1 VPILL
6 PTLTYNY
13 EGGGYDKASRSLCFD
28 GLQTTLSRAPK
39 PPALILFCEAK
50 HYDASGNIGL
60 YQAAEAIT
68 DVFNVP
74 YAALLGRGDRGP
86 IPPAIFYDTSR
97 LLPRFFIDR
106 GDPEPFTDQIN
117 ICRFAILDSR
127 NGPGQRHELIAAVD
141 HFPGESPDARVKAAT
156 RLHRWAKHSTPV
168 ILGGDLNEQPSGEHY
183 PHWDPDRCTPL
194 VRRRKARKV
203 DGRWEHSSNALDS
216 LVGTWNPRLG
226 AREDT
231 TGFHLLS
238 ELAWQASGR
247 TMNIDATVVDKPGEV
262 PLTIDHL
269 LANDA
274 LRPHVVP
281 ESFRTLPAPAGEKE
295 GSDHI
300 AVYSEISL

>member
-1 VPILL
+1 MTILL
-6 PTLTYNY
+6 PTIAYNY
-13 EGGGYDKASRSLCFD
+13 EGGGLDKATGRHSFD
-28 GLQTTLSRAPK
+28 GLQATLSRSPQ

-106 GDPEPFTDQIN
+106 GDPEPFTDQLN
-117 ICRFAILDSR
+117 ICRFAVLDSR
-127 NGPGQRHELIAAVD
+127 NDAGRRHELIAAVD
-141 HFPGESPDARVKAAT
+141 HFPGESPDARVKAAA
-156 RLHRWAKHSTPV
+156 RLHRWAKDSTPV

-183 PHWDPDRCTPL
+183 PIWDPGRCTPL

-203 DGRWEHSSNALDS
+203 GGQWEHSSDALDS

-226 AREDT
+226 AREDSI
-231 TGFHLLS
+231 GFHLLS
-238 ELAWQASGR
+238 ELAWQDSGR
-247 TMNIDATVVDKPGEV
+247 TMIIEATVVDKPGEV
-262 PLTIDHL
+262 PLAIDHL

-274 LRPHVVP
+274 LRPHVIA
-281 ESFRTLPAPAGEKE
+281 ERFRTLRAGSGEEE

-300 AVYSEISL
+300 AVYGEVTL